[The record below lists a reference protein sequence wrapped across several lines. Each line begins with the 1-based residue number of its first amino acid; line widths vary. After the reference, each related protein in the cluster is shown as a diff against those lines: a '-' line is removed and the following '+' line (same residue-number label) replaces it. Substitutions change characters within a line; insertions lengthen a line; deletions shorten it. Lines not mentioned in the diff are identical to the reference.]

1 MNGDISFEFRALP
14 RITQSSPIFGS
25 ALCDVNSDGY
35 LDLYVVQNFSGPQR
49 ETGYMH
55 GGVSQLLLGD
65 GSGSFKP
72 VSPFESG
79 LIVRGDAASLT
90 INDLNGD
97 GSPDFLIGVNN
108 GNYELY
114 INQFKANSFSI
125 RLPDYPK
132 GRKFVG
138 SKIWVYYKDNSVQL
152 HQLSIGGGYL
162 SQSAPTVFI
171 GNKKNIDKIM
181 VEWPDGL
188 KHELDVE
195 FLSGEIS
202 YLDK

>member
-1 MNGDISFEFRALP
+1 M
-14 RITQSSPIFGS
+14 
-25 ALCDVNSDGY
+25 
-35 LDLYVVQNFSGPQR
+35 QNFSGPQR

-55 GGVSQLLLGD
+55 GGISQLLLGD
-65 GSGSFKP
+65 GSGSFTP
-72 VSPFESG
+72 VSSLESG
-79 LIVRGDAASLT
+79 LIVRGDATSLT

-114 INQFKANSFSI
+114 INQCKTNSLSI

-132 GRKFVG
+132 GRKYAG
-138 SKIWVYYKDNSVQL
+138 SKIWVYYVDNSVQL

-162 SQSAPTVFI
+162 SQSAPIIFI
-171 GNKKNIDKIM
+171 GNKQNIDKIM

-188 KHELDVE
+188 KNELDVE
-195 FLSGEIS
+195 FLSSDIS